1 MNILRVNSNHCLN
14 APKRNPKTVFCHRLA
29 THFEDLSN
37 ELLLDIFDFLDG
49 YHVFEAFSNLNNR
62 IQHLITSSYF
72 SLKLNISFMSKS
84 NFNRRSNNIIRPYM
98 NQIISLQLSESFF
111 IKNFFTSLFSDTSFN
126 RLESLVLNDL
136 NVDDDVSILNSLA
149 QLPRLFSLKI
159 FCYECNEL
167 FFIFQSIFRLPVLQY
182 AKILYSN
189 WTTTVPFPLAT
200 SDNQRSMTLEYLTV
214 DSPHHLTS
222 IYNLLSYT
230 PRLRRLSVE
239 SIFDTRCKPLK
250 QFIQPRNLTSIS
262 LCYWDLSFDK
272 FASFI
277 AIVGSEL
284 EFLRISIKHPTA
296 LSNVYQWQQLIL
308 RHMPRLR
315 TFLFDYHGPLTKDAH
330 GNSRCRTL
338 LDEFASPFWIERQW
352 FFAHSH
358 CDCFSQE
365 EEKECVSFYSTQMRR
380 REFCLS
386 DESLDNNICLYQDPV
401 FYLSFGPRIG
411 IKSQNIDA
419 NFSFQFPYVTE
430 LEITDN
436 YYRINMGSFIDN
448 LSHIFI
454 LTNITYLK
462 IPLNNQLLHNF
473 VKLLNRI
480 PNIQK
485 LVLDVRSSS
494 KMEVSSDQQTNTVDL
509 VCNNNVRDVQ
519 ITGELTLATIRLINK
534 LFPRMECLRFLNRE
548 NALIPFVRILLSNRT
563 NNNHLFSLV
572 FNGDDAMIKQ
582 LKTMIDNEKLL
593 DNYNIED
600 RQDELCLWW

>member
-1 MNILRVNSNHCLN
+1 
-14 APKRNPKTVFCHRLA
+14 
-29 THFEDLSN
+29 
-37 ELLLDIFDFLDG
+37 
-49 YHVFEAFSNLNNR
+49 
-62 IQHLITSSYF
+62 
-72 SLKLNISFMSKS
+72 MSKS
-84 NFNRRSNNIIRPYM
+84 NFNKRSINIIRPYM
-98 NQIISLQLSESFF
+98 NQIISLQLSETFF
-111 IKNFFTSLFSDTSFN
+111 IKNFFTSFRSDTSFN
-126 RLESLVLNDL
+126 RLESLILKKL
-136 NVDDDVSILNSLA
+136 NVNRSVAILISLA
-149 QLPRLFSLKI
+149 QLPRLFSFKI
-159 FCYECNEL
+159 FCFECNEL
-167 FFIFQSIFRLPVLQY
+167 FTIFESIFRLPVLRY
-182 AKILYSN
+182 AKVLCSSFV
-189 WTTTVPFPLAT
+189 TTFPFPIAT
-200 SDNQRSMTLEYLTV
+200 SDNQRSMTLEYLSFPFPP
-214 DSPHHLTS
+214 DLTS

-239 SIFDTRCKPLK
+239 SILDTRYKPLK

-315 TFLFDYHGPLTKDAH
+315 TFLFDYHGPLIKDAD
-330 GNSRCRTL
+330 GNSCCRTL
-338 LDEFASPFWIERQW
+338 LDEFTSPFWIERQW

-358 CDCFSQE
+358 CHHFSQKE
-365 EEKECVSFYSTQMRR
+365 EWLAFYSTQMRR

-386 DESLDNNICLYQDPV
+386 DESLDNNICLYQDPF

-436 YYRINMGSFIDN
+436 YYRINMNSFIDN
-448 LSHIFI
+448 LSHII
-454 LTNITYLK
+454 MMTNITYLK
-462 IPLNNQLLHNF
+462 ILFNNQWLNNF

-480 PNIQK
+480 PNVQK

-494 KMEVSSDQQTNTVDL
+494 KTEVSSDQQANTVDL